1 VVAEQCLHR
10 VKAFSASQITPL
22 QTGWECTKSWRRTQ
36 PGQLTPTDQRDIL
49 YHMMSHSATKAGGRR
64 RKGGCSEFWP
74 LSSQVTITRDGAL
87 LSWRW
92 LNICLPVGSSE

>member
-1 VVAEQCLHR
+1 
-10 VKAFSASQITPL
+10 
-22 QTGWECTKSWRRTQ
+22 
-36 PGQLTPTDQRDIL
+36 
-49 YHMMSHSATKAGGRR
+49 
-64 RKGGCSEFWP
+64 